1 MRELGII
8 KERTAEIL
16 ELPRPIS
23 IDHKESKSKKA
34 KAFALF
40 SQGKR
45 PGDPEVKSLGIKPES
60 AYRYYQDWK
69 KEATVGNNHI

>member
-16 ELPRPIS
+16 ELPQPI
-23 IDHKESKSKKA
+23 INRKESKSKKA

-40 SQGKR
+40 RQGKR
-45 PGDPEVKSLGIKPES
+45 PGSSEVKALGIKPES

-69 KEATVGNNHI
+69 KEATVGNNRI